1 MLGLRRDAFE
11 LATTERWAFAVYA
24 VLAVGVVEETAKLL
38 PFALNVMRFEH
49 FDEPIDGIIY
59 ASFIALG
66 FAAYENVHYL
76 FLVSPMEAVLR
87 GFASPLVH
95 AVFVSIWGYMGARA
109 MLRKCRVW
117 PALLLGLGVSSLS
130 HGL

>member
-1 MLGLRRDAFE
+1 M
-11 LATTERWAFAVYA
+11 
-24 VLAVGVVEETAKLL
+24 
-38 PFALNVMRFEH
+38 
-49 FDEPIDGIIY
+49 
-59 ASFIALG
+59 
-66 FAAYENVHYL
+66 